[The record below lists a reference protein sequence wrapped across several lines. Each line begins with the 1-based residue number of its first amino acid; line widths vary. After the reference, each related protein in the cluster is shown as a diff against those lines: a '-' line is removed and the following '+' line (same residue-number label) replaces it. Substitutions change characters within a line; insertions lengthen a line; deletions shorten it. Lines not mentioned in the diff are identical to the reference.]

1 MVKTISYEELSIAIS
16 ISIMFLCDKLM
27 NGAEMPDYL
36 MN

>member
-16 ISIMFLCDKLM
+16 ISIMFLCDRLM
-27 NGAEMPDYL
+27 KGDEMPYYL